1 MAHIPS
7 KVPTK
12 IKLKN
17 VRKVIMTMRFLLTMQ
32 HSTAF
37 FEKYTMTL
45 LLFNQTYMSS
55 QLFG

>member
-37 FEKYTMTL
+37 FEKYTMT
-45 LLFNQTYMSS
+45 SS
-55 QLFG
+55 IGFYL

>member
-1 MAHIPS
+1 MEYIPS

-12 IKLKN
+12 TEIKN

-37 FEKYTMTL
+37 FEKYTMT
-45 LLFNQTYMSS
+45 SS
-55 QLFG
+55 IGFYL

>member
-37 FEKYTMTL
+37 FETSRNNSFDL
-45 LLFNQTYMSS
+45 HS
-55 QLFG
+55 